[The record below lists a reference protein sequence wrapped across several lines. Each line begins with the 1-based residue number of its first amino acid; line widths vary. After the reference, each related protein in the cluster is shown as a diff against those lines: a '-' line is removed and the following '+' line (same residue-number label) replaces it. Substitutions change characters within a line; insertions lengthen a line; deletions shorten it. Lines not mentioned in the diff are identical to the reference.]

1 MDKDSFT
8 LGVQASGPLARARL
22 EATALVCPKG
32 WAQKKCA
39 APAAQYWPHTAWA
52 SCVSCL

>member
-1 MDKDSFT
+1 VTGPITQSEDYAPLMDKDSFT

-32 WAQKKCA
+32 
-39 APAAQYWPHTAWA
+39 
-52 SCVSCL
+52 